1 MKITIAIPNYNR
13 TDLLRK
19 NLPNILNSGADEILV
34 IDDGSTDQSIEVVR
48 KEFPE
53 IKLLVNNKN
62 LGFIPSVNR
71 LFKEAMG
78 DIVILLNN
86 DVYVR
91 EDFLKYLVPHFQNK
105 QIFAVNLHENGEG
118 WADAFWK
125 DGFFEFKRVK
135 ESKFVHKSSW
145 ASGGS
150 AAYNKK
156 IWQELDGLDSLFKP
170 FYWEDID
177 ISFRAIR
184 AGYEILWEPKAV
196 VFHEH
201 ETTINKIFSKK
212 YVNWVKQR
220 NQLLFIWKNIT
231 DQNLLQ
237 DHYENL
243 RKRLLGGMGLG
254 YWIPYLWAMLKKS
267 QIKKEVL
274 GKQLSDQEVI
284 DYVRS

>member
-1 MKITIAIPNYNR
+1 MKITIAIPNYNGAS
-13 TDLLRK
+13 LLQK
-19 NLPNILNSGADEILV
+19 NLPNILTAGADEILV
-34 IDDGSTDQSIEVVR
+34 IDDGSTDQSIEVIR
-48 KEFPE
+48 KEFPK

-71 LFKEAMG
+71 LFKEALG

-86 DVYVR
+86 DVYV
-91 EDFLKYLVPHFQNK
+91 EKDFLKYLLPHFQNK
-105 QIFAVNLHENGEG
+105 QIFAVNLHEKGEG
-118 WADAFWK
+118 WACATWEN
-125 DGFFEFKRVK
+125 GFFEFKRVK

-145 ASGGS
+145 SSGGS

-156 IWQELDGLDSLFKP
+156 IWQELEGLDSLFKP

-177 ISFRAIR
+177 ISFRAIS
-184 AGYEILWEPKAV
+184 AGYEILWESKAV
-196 VFHEH
+196 VYHEH
-201 ETTINKIFSKK
+201 ETTINKNFSKK

-274 GKQLSDQEVI
+274 RKQLSDQEVI